1 MILRFSDFFRVCTT
15 EEEQSAA
22 IENFGALDD
31 VSRQYMLGCLLVDV
45 QASLAAS
52 GQRHEDLFT
61 LLLTEL
67 ERVLK
72 PSADDAPEASEASAP
87 STLPAPPKA
96 SATPEASAPPE
107 ASATSKAS
115 TRVDKR
121 RKPPTPTNER
131 PHPEPTEGGAHAD

>member
-1 MILRFSDFFRVCTT
+1 MILRFSEYFRVCAT

-22 IENFGALDD
+22 IDNFGALDD

-52 GQRHEDLFT
+52 GVRHEELFT

-87 STLPAPPKA
+87 STLPAPPEA
-96 SATPEASAPPE
+96 SAPSTLPATPEASAL
-107 ASATSKAS
+107 SKTS

-121 RKPPTPTNER
+121 RKPPKPPNER